1 MRHRMSE
8 PSRGSANRFHL
19 LDQPPS
25 RYFKRNPERSRRGNW
40 TISASLSPNSHGHS
54 DIEAAQIN
62 RKKEKNFQH
71 PKNVVQAPRF
81 TTQFTT
87 TSPRFTTTKHHKIA
101 KPPAKTPLRHKTFSP
116 IHNRKTPPVRLDLC
130 GSSSPSCSSAPL
142 LPSLKTL

>member
-1 MRHRMSE
+1 MRHRMSG
-8 PSRGSANRFHL
+8 PSRGSANRFHR

-40 TISASLSPNSHGHS
+40 TISASLSPNSHGRPE
-54 DIEAAQIN
+54 IEAAQIN

-87 TSPRFTTTKHHKIA
+87 TSPRFPTIKHHKIA
-101 KPPAKTPLRHKTFSP
+101 KPPAKTP
-116 IHNRKTPPVRLDLC
+116 PPSQKLFPQ
-130 GSSSPSCSSAPL
+130 SQ
-142 LPSLKTL
+142 